1 MPADPADQILTVL
14 SALPLTRRV
23 PSLLNATDQ
32 TEPEWPVREHSCSPE
47 AASQIK
53 TVLSSLP
60 LAILVP
66 SGEKHTDFTKSLLK
80 TTKSVLIYKRRHSA
94 QGNGTHLCPL
104 RCGRPR
110 VRVHRPAPLVD
121 RHDPEVMS
129 HILMVLSAEQ
139 LARMLGFWGSKAT
152 QNTHLLLTNNKSE
165 LKLSWLLKNTK
176 SQEKAFYARKWDVPV
191 PPHRALRVD

>member
-1 MPADPADQILTVL
+1 MQGNGSYLC
-14 SALPLTRRV
+14 PL
-23 PSLLNATDQ
+23 
-32 TEPEWPVREHSCSPE
+32 REHSCSPE

-104 RCGRPR
+104 N
-110 VRVHRPAPLVD
+110 VD
-121 RHDPEVMS
+121 STNPVTAS
-129 HILMVLSAEQ
+129 H
-139 LARMLGFWGSKAT
+139 T
-152 QNTHLLLTNNKSE
+152 TT
-165 LKLSWLLKNTK
+165 
-176 SQEKAFYARKWDVPV
+176 
-191 PPHRALRVD
+191 